1 MSLMILCDNCSDD
14 DINDSV
20 SSSSDDVLVPLSQV
34 ICHMSLGNADNV
46 LLVSIKTT
54 FNKCVVLHV

>member
-20 SSSSDDVLVPLSQV
+20 SSGSDDVLVPSSQV
-34 ICHMSLGNADNV
+34 ICHMSLGTVDNV
-46 LLVSIKTT
+46 LLVS
-54 FNKCVVLHV
+54 NESLQHM